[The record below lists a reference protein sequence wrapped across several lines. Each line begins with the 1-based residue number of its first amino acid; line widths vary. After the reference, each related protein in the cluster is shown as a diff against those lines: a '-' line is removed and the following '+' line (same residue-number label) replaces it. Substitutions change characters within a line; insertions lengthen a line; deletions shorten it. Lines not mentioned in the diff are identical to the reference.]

1 MQSGFGGG
9 DYFREGGVMA
19 ARLTDK
25 QKKKIIADYV
35 EIGSYNAVAKKNGV
49 SNNTVKRLVEAD
61 EEMSQKVND
70 KKKENTADIINYL
83 ETKKAV
89 VCEIIG
95 KGLDVLNDPDKLAS
109 ANPAQITTALG
120 TLIDKFM
127 GVSRSS
133 PSQANANRISLAEL
147 INRPQPNRNIAD
159 FEEVEDE

>member
-1 MQSGFGGG
+1 
-9 DYFREGGVMA
+9 MA

-35 EIGSYNAVAKKNGV
+35 EIGSYNAVAKKHGV

-70 KKKENTADIINYL
+70 KKEENTADIINYL
-83 ETKKAV
+83 ETKKSV

-95 KGLDVLNDPDKLAS
+95 KGLDVLNNPEKLAG

-120 TLIDKFM
+120 TLIDKFI
-127 GVSRSS
+127 GISHSS

>member
-1 MQSGFGGG
+1 
-9 DYFREGGVMA
+9 MA

-35 EIGSYNAVAKKNGV
+35 DIGSYNAVAKKNGV

-61 EEMSQKVND
+61 KEMSQKVND
-70 KKKENTADIINYL
+70 KKEENTADIINYL

-147 INRPQPNRNIAD
+147 INKPQPNRNIAD
-159 FEEVEDE
+159 FEEVENE